1 MSECINPLLLLID
14 ILAALVHYLKFEIGR
29 LYILRLL
36 IGQLLIILIVV
47 VYRSFVSFLD
57 IKWIVLGCQRI
68 GDQNII
74 QMG

>member
-1 MSECINPLLLLID
+1 MLECINHLLLLID
-14 ILAALVHYLKFEIGR
+14 ILAALGHYLKFEIGR